1 MVDVVTPEVR
11 SRMMSGIRGRNTR
24 PEKLVRSALFAAG
37 FRFRLHRRDLPGKP
51 DLVLAKWRTVV
62 FINGCFWHA
71 HPDCRFFQL
80 PKSRRPFWI
89 KKLEANRSRDAACT
103 GALADQGWK
112 VVTVWECALRA
123 DAVVTLDLLQRAIRS
138 QSDALKWD
146 LREAGGHPGSI
157 EMSEGI

>member
-1 MVDVVTPEVR
+1 MADVVTPEVR

-71 HPDCRFFQL
+71 HPACRFFRA
-80 PKSRRPFWI
+80 PKSRRSFWI
-89 KKLEANRSRDAACT
+89 EKLGANKSRDAICT
-103 GALADQGWK
+103 ASLVSQGWK

-138 QSDALKWD
+138 HSDIPIWEI
-146 LREAGGHPGSI
+146 REAVGEAGSI
-157 EMSEGI
+157 AMTEPI